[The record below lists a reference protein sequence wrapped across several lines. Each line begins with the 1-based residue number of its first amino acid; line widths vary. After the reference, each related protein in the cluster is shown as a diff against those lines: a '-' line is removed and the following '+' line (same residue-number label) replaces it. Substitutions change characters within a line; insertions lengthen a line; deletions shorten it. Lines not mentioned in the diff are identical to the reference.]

1 MYICIAVF
9 MFLKMA
15 NTLGISHYHLRIVLG
30 ERGGL
35 VECYIAMN
43 KPYTKPINTL
53 FILNNWRTRL
63 FTDNSI
69 VVSPFLGFL
78 RVACTFFELV
88 DTWGWIVQQCLQT
101 MQRWKS
107 LMAEPYTTTH
117 ATKLVFQLSHRQPLY
132 KVDPDLDLDLQ
143 KKRTTDV
150 MKKRTLYQNSLY
162 ELKTHFWQVWGCW
175 LQIWQ

>member
-1 MYICIAVF
+1 

-30 ERGGL
+30 KTGGL
-35 VECYIAMN
+35 VGCYIAMN

-53 FILNNWRTRL
+53 FILNKWRTRL

-88 DTWGWIVQQCLQT
+88 DTWG
-101 MQRWKS
+101 
-107 LMAEPYTTTH
+107 
-117 ATKLVFQLSHRQPLY
+117 
-132 KVDPDLDLDLQ
+132 
-143 KKRTTDV
+143 
-150 MKKRTLYQNSLY
+150 
-162 ELKTHFWQVWGCW
+162 
-175 LQIWQ
+175 